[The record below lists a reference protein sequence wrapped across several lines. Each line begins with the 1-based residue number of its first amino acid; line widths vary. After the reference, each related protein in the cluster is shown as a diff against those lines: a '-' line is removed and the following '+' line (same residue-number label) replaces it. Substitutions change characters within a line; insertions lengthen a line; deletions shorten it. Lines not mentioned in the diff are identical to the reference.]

1 MYKQLSN
8 LKRKLRYTRYFNR
21 YDPFLK
27 YPEKKFLIYTRGRT
41 GSTVLTD
48 LLNCHPD
55 IFCDYE
61 ILNLENTKTRI
72 KYPLQFI
79 DSCSKRATMKGK
91 SVYGFKVK
99 IEQFRDDQKIFDID
113 TLFKK
118 LQNNDWKFIYLKRS
132 NSLQHKISGIISK
145 DTKVFHVKKSE
156 EFQHGKVKIDCQ
168 LLLDILN
175 WGEELERMEE
185 ENLKTIPHLRITYE
199 EDLLDNSVHQQTAN
213 KVFRFLNIKEFPVH
227 TKLKKIIP
235 LDLKEIILNYDEMCE
250 FLKDTKFREYL

>member
-8 LKRKLRYTRYFNR
+8 LKRKLRYTKYFNH

-48 LLNCHPD
+48 LINCHPD

-61 ILNLENTKTRI
+61 IFNIENTKTRVKHPI
-72 KYPLQFI
+72 KFI

-91 SVYGFKVK
+91 SAYGFKVK
-99 IEQFRDDQKIFDID
+99 IEQFRDDQNILDIEP
-113 TLFKK
+113 LFKK
-118 LQNNDWKFIYLKRS
+118 LYDDGWKFIYLKRS

-145 DTKVFHVKKSE
+145 NTKVFHVKKSE
-156 EFQHGKVKIDCQ
+156 KFQHGKLEIDCQ
-168 LLLDILN
+168 LLLDILK
-175 WGEELERMEE
+175 WGDELEKMEE
-185 ENLKTIPHLRITYE
+185 ENLKSIPHLRITYE
-199 EDLLDNSVHQQTAN
+199 EDLLDNSTHQQTAD
-213 KVFRFLNIKEFPVH
+213 KVFSFLNIKLFPVK
-227 TKLKKIIP
+227 TIFKKIIP
-235 LDLKEIILNYDEMCE
+235 QNLKDIILNYDEMCE